1 MSFPEK
7 PFKLSIS
14 HIKILLTVSEL
25 NSIHAYPMKE
35 GIGKLLRG
43 EIDDETIKFSNI
55 ATFGT
60 LISFQGRKLS
70 SYILVLQRR
79 GYLSNKYDSR
89 SNAFFL
95 AITAKG
101 EEEIRLFFKRHPRV
115 FKKKTQTFKNT
126 ILIEK

>member
-1 MSFPEK
+1 
-7 PFKLSIS
+7 
-14 HIKILLTVSEL
+14 
-25 NSIHAYPMKE
+25 MKE

-43 EIDDETIKFSNI
+43 EIDDETMKFSNI
-55 ATFGT
+55 TAFGT
-60 LISFQGRKLS
+60 LISFKGRKLS

-79 GYLSNKYDSR
+79 GYLLNKYDSK

-115 FKKKTQTFKNT
+115 FKKKTQTFTNT

>member
-1 MSFPEK
+1 MLFPEK

-25 NSIHAYPMKE
+25 NSVHSYPMKE

-43 EIDDETIKFSNI
+43 EIDDETMKFSNI
-55 ATFGT
+55 TTFGT

-79 GYLSNKYDSR
+79 GYLLNKYDPK

-95 AITAKG
+95 AITPKG
-101 EEEIRLFFKRHPRV
+101 EEEIRLFFKRHSQI
-115 FKKKTQTFKNT
+115 FKKKTQSFKNT